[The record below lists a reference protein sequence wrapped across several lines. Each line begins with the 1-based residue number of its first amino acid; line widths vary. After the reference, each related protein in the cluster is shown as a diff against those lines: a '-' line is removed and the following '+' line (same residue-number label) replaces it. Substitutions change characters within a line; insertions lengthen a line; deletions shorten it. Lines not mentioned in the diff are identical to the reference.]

1 MEIEKNSDDGFGDF
15 PSRESGIAVSGP
27 PGMGTPDSRSL
38 SDGEE
43 ALKRK
48 SMLFQTMTLIRNV
61 ELTLL
66 QLFDEGKLSGT
77 THTCI
82 GQEVISAALGSSTAP
97 DDVVFSTHRCHG
109 HFLARGG
116 PLKELFAEIM
126 GRDSAICGGR
136 GGSQHLHYRNFFS
149 NGVQG
154 GALGNATGIALAE
167 KLKNSS
173 NVVVAFLGDGTLG
186 EGLVYESLNFASL
199 QRLPV
204 VFVLEHNRYAQSTP
218 SQLGVSGSI
227 TGRAAAFG
235 IQAEEADALE
245 PDEVVTAFQ
254 RCVDMARNS
263 RPVFLVVHTYR
274 LAPHSKGDDT
284 RDAGEIAIWKQKDP
298 LLQLRRQLSNELVS
312 RTEREVQEVIAAAL
326 LEAEQAPWP
335 KAEKNGP
342 ITPIPEGVYDVPF
355 AAEPITYIQSIN
367 AGLLR
372 ALEDVQDSFIIGEDI
387 LDPYGGAFKATRG
400 CSTRFPNRTLTT
412 PISEAGI
419 VAWSTGAALRGL
431 RPVAEIMFGDFLAL
445 AADQILNHASKYR
458 WIYDGRVSVPMV
470 IRTPMG
476 ARRGYGPTHSQ
487 SIESMFLGVP
497 GLAIVA
503 PPPLLDPGR
512 LLYRAITEGT
522 DPTLFIENKSL
533 YSQRLMVVENGR
545 HSEFSAQSSKA
556 FFPTLHLSL
565 GGGEE
570 PDIILVTY
578 GGSVPTA
585 VEAARRLLLEQEIL
599 CDLVI
604 PTQLSPLPTAD
615 ILAFIGSARKV
626 VVLEEGPKRGGWGAE
641 VVATLTEHG
650 LPGQRK
656 YLRIGGP
663 SSPIPSSKHL
673 ESKLLPSA
681 ESVLDMLSHF

>member
-1 MEIEKNSDDGFGDF
+1 VQTKPEDSLTEKAAMF
-15 PSRESGIAVSGP
+15 R
-27 PGMGTPDSRSL
+27 
-38 SDGEE
+38 
-43 ALKRK
+43 
-48 SMLFQTMTLIRNV
+48 TMSLIRNV

-66 QLFDEGKLSGT
+66 RLFDEGKLSGT

-82 GQEVISAALGSSTAP
+82 GQEVVSAALASATGP
-97 DDVVFSTHRCHG
+97 EDVVFSTHRCHG

-126 GRDSAICGGR
+126 GRESAICGGR

-154 GALGNATGIALAE
+154 GVAGNATGMALAE
-167 KLKNSS
+167 KLKKSG

-199 QRLPV
+199 QDLPV

-218 SQLGVSGSI
+218 SHLGVSGSI
-227 TGRAAAFG
+227 AARPAAFG
-235 IQAEEADALE
+235 IQTEEVDTQE
-245 PDEVVTAFQ
+245 PDEVVTALR
-254 RCVDMARNS
+254 RCVSLARDS

-284 RDAGEIAIWKQKDP
+284 RDPDEIAAWSKKDP
-298 LLQLRRQLSNELVS
+298 LFQLQQQLPDDLVS
-312 RTEREVQEVIAAAL
+312 RVERDVQDLIAAAL

-335 KAEKNGP
+335 ATDRSGP
-342 ITPIPEGVYDVPF
+342 VNPVPEGVYDAPF
-355 AAEPITYIQSIN
+355 AAERLTYVQSIN

-372 ALEDVQDSFIIGEDI
+372 ALEAAPDCFVIGEDI

-400 CSTRFPNRTLTT
+400 CSTRFPDRTLST
-412 PISEAGI
+412 PVSEAGI

-458 WIYDGRVSVPMV
+458 WIYDGRASVPMV

-476 ARRGYGPTHSQ
+476 GRRGYGPTHSQ
-487 SIESMFLGVP
+487 SIESMFVGVP

-503 PPPLLDPGR
+503 PPPLLDPGS
-512 LLYRAITEGT
+512 LLFRAITEGS
-522 DPTLFIENKSL
+522 DPTLFIEDKSL

-545 HSEFSAQSSKA
+545 CSEFFVQNTSS
-556 FFPTLHLSL
+556 FFPTLHMSL
-565 GGGEE
+565 ARSEE

-578 GGSVPTA
+578 GGSVPIA
-585 VEAARRLLLEQEIL
+585 VEVVRRLLLEREIL

-604 PTQLSPLPTAD
+604 PAQLSPLPAAD
-615 ILAFIGSARKV
+615 IHAFAGSARKV
-626 VVLEEGPKRGGWGAE
+626 AVLEEGPVRGGWGAE
-641 VVATLTEHG
+641 VIAALAER
-650 LPGQRK
+650 GQSGHRS
-656 YLRIGGP
+656 YLRIGAQ
-663 SSPIPSSKHL
+663 SSPIPSSKYL
-673 ESKLLPSA
+673 EMKLLPGV
-681 ESVLDMLSHF
+681 ESVFHLLSRF